1 MVNFIP
7 FVFFSSAPAAFEE
20 SVRVCVD
27 CKEKLDNLAT
37 HQPASV
43 SWTLILHAIQ
53 FCPCVS
59 CCSCVSH
66 VLECWNLSSVYILYW
81 GNRIYSNAL
90 CMQGW
95 GSDGRLGQRRKA
107 GAATEGWGSDGRLGE
122 ATEGWGSDR
131 KLVKAGQA
139 HRNERYMQCSYL
151 LTLVALYLWRLLYN
165 DLRTRLHPCS

>member
-1 MVNFIP
+1 MVNFIL

-53 FCPCVS
+53 FCPCVL

-90 CMQGW
+90 CMHGW
-95 GSDGRLGQRRKA
+95 GSNRRLGQQQKA
-107 GAATEGWGSDGRLGE
+107 GAATEGWGSNGRLGQRRPRLGQQRKAGAATAE
-122 ATEGWGSDR
+122 AGAATEGWGSDR

-139 HRNERYMQCSYL
+139 HRNERYS
-151 LTLVALYLWRLLYN
+151 VAI
-165 DLRTRLHPCS
+165 C